1 MEGYQSYSAQSWF
14 NVITQITLDYQKK
27 SKIVSEAGITG
38 RIAINSIELLN
49 SEPLGSNLGQNIKK
63 GNQLF

>member
-38 RIAINSIELLN
+38 RIEINSIELLN
-49 SEPLGSNLGQNIKK
+49 SDPLGNNLGRNIKK